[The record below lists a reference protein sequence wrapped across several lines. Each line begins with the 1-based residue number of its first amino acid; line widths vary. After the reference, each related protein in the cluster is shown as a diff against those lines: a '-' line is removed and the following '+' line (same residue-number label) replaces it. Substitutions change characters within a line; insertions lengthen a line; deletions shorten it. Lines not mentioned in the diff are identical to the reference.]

1 MKLTLTRS
9 QMLEMWRRIR
19 AVEPLR
25 LDCTVERTDG
35 VDLDAMLADEMRAW
49 YLHLLH
55 TAPTSMLCPM
65 DMTAQARVVAAGD
78 GVAAASVSLPADGG
92 VVRVLAVR
100 FAGWKAAVA
109 PCSTVERVMRLAANP
124 YCTGLSEA
132 ALTPD
137 GAVVASGVQGAAA
150 LTELLCVV
158 DHGEEVYQFDDSAL
172 TEICDYNGEK

>member
-9 QMLEMWRRIR
+9 QMLDLWRRIR

-35 VDLDAMLADEMRAW
+35 VDLDATLTNEMRAW

-55 TAPTSMLCPM
+55 TAPPSMLCPM

-78 GVAAASVSLPADGG
+78 GSAASVSLPAESG

-100 FAGWKAAVA
+100 FSAWPAAVA
-109 PCSTVERVMRLAANP
+109 PCAAVERVMRLAANP
-124 YCTGLSEA
+124 FCSEMREA
-132 ALTPD
+132 AVTPD
-137 GAVVASGVQGAAA
+137 GAVVASGAQGAT

-172 TEICDYNGEK
+172 IEICNYNGD